1 MKGERNLT
9 FFIFIN
15 MAEQSQFSKLSKI
28 QLVSISVKL
37 IDQDFPIGNPYESDY
52 DDAYSILEEVSR
64 YYSIEVTNEDVE
76 FFSKFLEINDEIIA
90 DLFANNKE
98 QMKNRELIEQLVIPV
113 AKSYNMDY
121 SSWGSCNYT
130 NNMTQEF
137 DSYDEE
143 WVKDSA
149 TQQLNDGNWN
159 MWDGQERS
167 STEYDDFQES
177 DYRFDD
183 VYEVDESKI
192 KNESVLDKL
201 VIENT
206 SEVIGSLDKKTLI
219 KLKSIIESRL
229 RLL

>member
-1 MKGERNLT
+1 M
-9 FFIFIN
+9 
-15 MAEQSQFSKLSKI
+15 
-28 QLVSISVKL
+28 V
-37 IDQDFPIGNPYESDY
+37 
-52 DDAYSILEEVSR
+52 
-64 YYSIEVTNEDVE
+64 
-76 FFSKFLEINDEIIA
+76 
-90 DLFANNKE
+90 
-98 QMKNRELIEQLVIPV
+98 
-113 AKSYNMDY
+113 
-121 SSWGSCNYT
+121 
-130 NNMTQEF
+130 QEF

-149 TQQLNDGNWN
+149 QQQNSDGNWN

-177 DYRFDD
+177 DYRFDN

-192 KNESVLDKL
+192 KNESVLDRL

-206 SEVIGSLDKKTLI
+206 SDVIDSLDKQTLI

>member
-1 MKGERNLT
+1 
-9 FFIFIN
+9 

-52 DDAYSILEEVSR
+52 EDAYSILEEVSR

-98 QMKNRELIEQLVIPV
+98 QMKNRELFEQLVIPV

-121 SSWGSCNYT
+121 SSWGSCSYT
-130 NNMTQEF
+130 NYMVQEF

-149 TQQLNDGNWN
+149 QQQKSDGNWSQ
-159 MWDGQERS
+159 WDGRERRD
-167 STEYDDFQES
+167 TEYENFEES
-177 DYRFDD
+177 DYRFGD
-183 VYEVDESKI
+183 VYEVNESKI
-192 KNESVLDKL
+192 KNESVLDRL

-206 SEVIGSLDKKTLI
+206 SDVIDSLDKQTLI

>member
-1 MKGERNLT
+1 MG
-9 FFIFIN
+9 
-15 MAEQSQFSKLSKI
+15 AEQSQFSKLSKK

-37 IDQDFPIGNPYESDY
+37 IDQNFPIGNPYESDY

-64 YYSIEVTNEDVE
+64 YYSIDITHEDVE

-90 DLFANNKE
+90 ELFANNKKE
-98 QMKNRELIEQLVIPV
+98 IRNGLLIEQLVIPV
-113 AKSYNMDY
+113 AKSYNLDY
-121 SSWGSCNYT
+121 KVMGTCSYT
-130 NNMTQEF
+130 NYMTQEF

-149 TQQLNDGNWN
+149 SQQNNDGSWN
-159 MWDGQERS
+159 MWEGQERS
-167 STEYDDFQES
+167 ETEYDNYEES
-177 DYRFDD
+177 DYDYED
-183 VYEVDESKI
+183 VYEIDESKNR
-192 KNESVLDKL
+192 NESVLAKL

>member
-1 MKGERNLT
+1 MS
-9 FFIFIN
+9 
-15 MAEQSQFSKLSKI
+15 AEQSQFSKLSKK

-64 YYSIEVTNEDVE
+64 YYSIDITHEDVE

-90 DLFANNKE
+90 DLFANNKKE
-98 QMKNRELIEQLVIPV
+98 IRNSSLIEQLVIPV
-113 AKSYNMDY
+113 AKSYNLDY
-121 SSWGSCNYT
+121 RVWGTCSYT
-130 NNMTQEF
+130 NYMTQEF

-149 TQQLNDGNWN
+149 SQQNSDGSWN
-159 MWDGQERS
+159 MWEGQERS
-167 STEYDDFQES
+167 ETDYDNYDET
-177 DYRFDD
+177 DYDYED
-183 VYEVDESKI
+183 VYEIDESKNR
-192 KNESVLDKL
+192 NESVLDKL

>member
-1 MKGERNLT
+1 
-9 FFIFIN
+9 

-64 YYSIEVTNEDVE
+64 YYSIDATHEDVE
-76 FFSKFLEINDEIIA
+76 FFAKLLQINDDLIA

-98 QMKNRELIEQLVIPV
+98 EIKNRELFEQLVIPV
-113 AKSYNMDY
+113 AKSYNLNY
-121 SSWGSCNYT
+121 SSWGSCSFTNY
-130 NNMTQEF
+130 MVQEF

-149 TQQLNDGNWN
+149 HQQNNDGNWN
-159 MWDGQERS
+159 MWEGSERRD
-167 STEYDDFQES
+167 TEYENFEES
-177 DYRFDD
+177 DYSFGD
-183 VYEVDESKI
+183 VYEVNENKP
-192 KNESVLDKL
+192 KNESVLGRL

-206 SEVIGSLDKKTLI
+206 SEVVNSLDRKTL
-219 KLKSIIESRL
+219 LELRRIIDSKL
-229 RLL
+229 RLV